1 MQKLTEFPKI
11 IQLIKSDHSQTLILD
26 YKSTIT
32 IELCTN
38 NLLLSKQD
46 RKIGKQ
52 MNENKRRLN

>member
-32 IELCTN
+32 IELCKN